1 MDFFDGGQSEY
12 VPQFKQNDKVIFSG
26 TVSRD
31 NFKKQKKRG
40 RVGGLIIFVITVL
53 ATVVCCVLGFS
64 GFSAQKG
71 VIFCAVAVI
80 VVLYFIS
87 VVAMLKPTGKKEYE
101 RIGSPSVVF
110 DFSNG
115 TIAIVRGSGSL
126 VLPADAISDVEEDEE
141 VILVYYDT
149 RAARSEQKAAL
160 SEAGHSFRLSEMK
173 RGVIACQKN
182 LLTVG
187 EIGRA
192 LSFTTAKAEE
202 FKAKTKKCDKR

>member
-71 VIFCAVAVI
+71 ATFCAVAVI

-87 VVAMLKPTGKKEYE
+87 VVAMLKPTGKKE
-101 RIGSPSVVF
+101 
-110 DFSNG
+110 
-115 TIAIVRGSGSL
+115 
-126 VLPADAISDVEEDEE
+126 
-141 VILVYYDT
+141 
-149 RAARSEQKAAL
+149 
-160 SEAGHSFRLSEMK
+160 
-173 RGVIACQKN
+173 
-182 LLTVG
+182 
-187 EIGRA
+187 
-192 LSFTTAKAEE
+192 
-202 FKAKTKKCDKR
+202 